1 MQRLCPRCHNVLL
14 TAEDG
19 TLVYCGHCGA
29 PQVRLSEEMLEQ
41 AAQQATAAAA
51 ASLDPD
57 VPAGSRPPVDR
68 VTEPTAVV
76 WPGAIKCAG
85 LAGAGTAALTLLSF
99 LLPPVSLLS
108 LLWSFAA
115 PVVVVGI
122 YTARFP
128 RTRISTGFGAR
139 LGLLSG
145 LAIALASLT
154 INSVALVLERF
165 AFHGS
170 ATMDSQI
177 EQIFAQMRTSVT
189 ARSSAADAHSILNWL
204 NIPEFRAGLVL
215 ASFGMMLVVY
225 LAYTTL
231 AGAFA
236 GALRS
241 RRSSQA

>member
-19 TLVYCGHCGA
+19 TLVYCVHCGA

-51 ASLDPD
+51 ANLDPD

-76 WPGAIKCAG
+76 WPGAIQCSA
-85 LAGAGTAALTLLSF
+85 LAAAVAAALTLLSF
-99 LLPPVSLLS
+99 PLPPVSLLS
-108 LLWSFAA
+108 LLWGFAA
-115 PVVVVGI
+115 PVVVLGI
-122 YTARFP
+122 YVARFP
-128 RTRISTGFGAR
+128 RTRITTGFGAR

-154 INSVALVLERF
+154 INTLALVVTRF
-165 AFHGS
+165 VLHAS
-170 ATMDSQI
+170 ASTDGQI
-177 EQIFAQMRTSVT
+177 EQMFAQMRTT
-189 ARSSAADAHSILNWL
+189 LAARSSADDAQSVLRWL

-215 ASFGMMLVVY
+215 ASIGMMLVLY
-225 LAYTTL
+225 LAYSSV

-241 RRSSQA
+241 RRGSRN

>member
-14 TAEDG
+14 TADDG

-51 ASLDPD
+51 ANLDPD

-68 VTEPTAVV
+68 VNEPSAVV
-76 WPGAIKCAG
+76 WPGAIQCAG
-85 LAGAGTAALTLLSF
+85 LAGAVAAVLTLLSF
-99 LLPPVSLLS
+99 PLPPVFLLG

-115 PVVVVGI
+115 PVVVLGI
-122 YTARFP
+122 YVARFP
-128 RTRISTGFGAR
+128 RTRIYTGFGAR

-154 INSVALVLERF
+154 INSVALLLQRF
-165 AFHGS
+165 ALHGS
-170 ATMDSQI
+170 ATMDGQI
-177 EQIFAQMRTSVT
+177 EQFFVQMRTSLA
-189 ARSSAADAHSILNWL
+189 ARSSAADAQSILRWL
-204 NIPEFRAGLVL
+204 SIPEFRAGLVL
-215 ASFGMMLVVY
+215 ASFGMMLVLY
-225 LAYTTL
+225 LAYSSL

-241 RRSSQA
+241 RSRTQA